1 MNHDPKKGPIWDAIQ
16 RACGELPEGYE
27 IRLHMANG
35 YGGIEW
41 SAPNGDVEL
50 IHGEGFVSDDII
62 EALDAAKEHAGIK

>member
-1 MNHDPKKGPIWDAIQ
+1 MSNDPKKGPIWDAIQ

-27 IRLHMANG
+27 IRLHMEKDA
-35 YGGIEW
+35 GGIEW

-50 IHGEGFVSDDII
+50 IDGQGFISDDII